1 MVIKLLFAT
10 GPAITTRL
18 LGAVLLS
25 ILLLVLDK
33 NSTRLANVRAALSIV
48 VYPVLVAVNWPTEF
62 VQEIKDS
69 AFSFAELRAE
79 ISKLKEQQFVSDI
92 KLLKIAALEKENI
105 RLRSLLESSYNIGE
119 QVLVAEILS
128 VNLMPF
134 DHVVSVNKGSRFGVH
149 IKQPVLDTQGL
160 IGQVVRTLPLSSE
173 IMLITDPNHAIPVQ
187 INRNGLRTIA
197 VGSGQLNRL
206 VLPYLPNNADIKKGD
221 LLITSGMGGTFPQGY
236 PVAIVDDFE
245 VQPHKPFAYISATPK
260 AALDK
265 IREVLIVWSD
275 AKSVPLTLPTVA
287 PLTPDELATE
297 TAKSA
302 NAPALKPVE
311 PKIPVQ
317 NQSLPPTAGQ
327 SVEQPIKSV
336 VTPSAQSIEPTEVD
350 GE

>member
-1 MVIKLLFAT
+1 
-10 GPAITTRL
+10 
-18 LGAVLLS
+18 
-25 ILLLVLDK
+25 
-33 NSTRLANVRAALSIV
+33 
-48 VYPVLVAVNWPTEF
+48 
-62 VQEIKDS
+62 
-69 AFSFAELRAE
+69 
-79 ISKLKEQQFVSDI
+79 
-92 KLLKIAALEKENI
+92 
-105 RLRSLLESSYNIGE
+105 
-119 QVLVAEILS
+119 
-128 VNLMPF
+128 
-134 DHVVSVNKGSRFGVH
+134 
-149 IKQPVLDTQGL
+149 
-160 IGQVVRTLPLSSE
+160 
-173 IMLITDPNHAIPVQ
+173 
-187 INRNGLRTIA
+187 
-197 VGSGQLNRL
+197 
-206 VLPYLPNNADIKKGD
+206 
-221 LLITSGMGGTFPQGY
+221 MGGTFPQGY

-317 NQSLPPTAGQ
+317 NKSLPPTAGQ